1 MPYTLQ
7 ADGDGIEQMLFG
19 PLIQPRFPSYEVF
32 WQKFVVPLTN
42 RPANVQLKTDP
53 DLVAIGKGDHDLCLA
68 QLHYSVLRHLGRAFQ
83 LRQDHNFGLDHL
95 VFSLSAIV
103 GAQDVA
109 FELLERFRNP
119 ISYGA
124 WLGKKSGG
132 IDGGREAQSKWKQSD
147 GYPLQAIRDYRN
159 HLVHGRTPPGL
170 FRLAQGHGS
179 NITSSCGLRF
189 SDEYPRQRIRSNRYV
204 FREQVG
210 IRTPPEYIRRRTSRV
225 MTTPTSRPVS
235 ILFCS
240 DNPHPVI
247 DMRSCW

>member
-7 ADGDGIEQMLFG
+7 ADGDGIEQILFV
-19 PLIQPRFPSYEVF
+19 PLIQPKFPSYEAF

-53 DLVAIGKGDHDLCLA
+53 DLAAIGKGDHDLCLA

-83 LRQDHNFGLDHL
+83 LRQDPNFGLDHL

-119 ISYGA
+119 TSYGA

-159 HLVHGRTPPGL
+159 HLVHGRTPPG
-170 FRLAQGHGS
+170 FGNHYPKIGQESAYFDWRKVTAA
-179 NITSSCGLRF
+179 TSLPAADFDSA
-189 SDEYPRQRIRSNRYV
+189 
-204 FREQVG
+204 
-210 IRTPPEYIRRRTSRV
+210 TSIHDSAFDQT
-225 MTTPTSRPVS
+225 MTYFESKWASELLPN
-235 ILFCS
+235 L
-240 DNPHPVI
+240 
-247 DMRSCW
+247 